1 MLNGTKIIMTAN
13 HSLSH
18 DTKKRT
24 KRKTCAIHR
33 QERCNT
39 HLQGPS
45 NKRKHPVSSN
55 SHTDKWKTILP
66 LQTKT
71 TPIEKH
77 DTWCNNKKENNGDRM
92 E

>member
-1 MLNGTKIIMTAN
+1 MLNATKIIMIAN
-13 HSLSH
+13 HSVSH
-18 DTKKRT
+18 DTKRRT

-39 HLQGPS
+39 HLQS
-45 NKRKHPVSSN
+45 AKDNRQHPVRSN
-55 SHTDKWKTILP
+55 NHDDTRKTILP